1 MSSRAGNS
9 LNRKRM
15 EQLLKAVGSERG
27 RDAEQVEFTE
37 YDWRK
42 PHYFSS
48 DQLVR
53 LDGFAST
60 AAQAMTKRFSEF
72 CHACYDVRIA
82 SVTQHFAEQYLDNA
96 SESDQTDYC
105 VLFGAAPDSPTGLI
119 GMPEQTASA
128 WTKQLLGDSESEDDS
143 TRELS
148 SLEESLL
155 LDLTSALIE
164 AFSESSPACNFC
176 LTGNV
181 IKGRIPLD
189 LSGTEVLCKI
199 SFDVKKADSDE
210 GSAAYLI
217 IPCRELAPVVGKTV
231 AAAGGFS
238 ANEVSRAILDHMQEM
253 TVIVTAQL
261 DSTTLTF
268 EEVMNLQ
275 VNDMLLLEK
284 TVDEPI
290 ELIVEGKAVFSGRPA
305 KSGGKYAAVIG
316 AMLDGETA

>member
-1 MSSRAGNS
+1 MSSNAGNS
-9 LNRKRM
+9 LSRKRM
-15 EQLLKAVGSERG
+15 AQLLKAVGSDRG
-27 RDAEQVEFTE
+27 KDTAQVEFTE

-72 CHACYDVRIA
+72 CCARYDVRIA
-82 SVTQHFAEQYLDNA
+82 SIAQQFAGEYLDKA
-96 SESDQTDYC
+96 SESEQKDYC

-128 WTKQLLGDSESEDDS
+128 WTRQLLGDSESEDDS
-143 TRELS
+143 NRDLS

-189 LSGTEVLCKI
+189 LSGTDVLCKI
-199 SFDVKKADSDE
+199 SFDVKKADSED

-238 ANEVSRAILDHMQEM
+238 ANEISRAILDHLQDM
-253 TVIVTAQL
+253 TVSVTARL

-275 VNDMLLLEK
+275 VNDMLLLDK
-284 TVDEPI
+284 SVGEPI

-316 AMLDGETA
+316 AMLDGDSA